1 MPVSMAPLAVV
12 LLVQQ
17 VRGSYSVAGV
27 VTGALALGAA
37 LASPGLGRLV
47 DRLGQPRVIA
57 ISGAVS
63 ATLLAALAFATV
75 GGAPEV
81 ALVVLAA
88 ASGLASPPVG
98 AAMRGAWRTALP
110 QQGDHLAAYALDAVA
125 IEFVFVVGPL
135 LVALL
140 LFAPAVVPLLVT
152 AALLAAGCLAY
163 ARADAVRAW
172 RPEPHP
178 HGEGR
183 ARSPITHVGVLA
195 VVLAMLVVSAG
206 YAHIDLAMAAT
217 AREALRDQS
226 RVGLLFACVAGGST
240 AGGLWYG
247 SRHWRGP
254 ERRRLPVVLAAT
266 AAGLL
271 AAAVLL
277 GGLEGAVRS
286 PSLAVLMPL
295 LVLTGL
301 SIAPSVIIVGNLV
314 DEQSPRSRLSEAQSW
329 LSTSYTAGGAGGTA
343 VAGLLVDAGGP
354 GRAMLGAGLLMAVGA
369 LAAVAAQPIWRRKAP
384 ATVPG

>member
-1 MPVSMAPLAVV
+1 
-12 LLVQQ
+12 
-17 VRGSYSVAGV
+17 
-27 VTGALALGAA
+27 
-37 LASPGLGRLV
+37 
-47 DRLGQPRVIA
+47 
-57 ISGAVS
+57 
-63 ATLLAALAFATV
+63 
-75 GGAPEV
+75 
-81 ALVVLAA
+81 
-88 ASGLASPPVG
+88 
-98 AAMRGAWRTALP
+98 MRGAWRTALP

-140 LFAPAVVPLLVT
+140 LFAPAVVPLVVT
-152 AALLAAGCLAY
+152 AVLLAAGCLAY
-163 ARADAVRAW
+163 ARTDAVRAW

-354 GRAMLGAGLLMAVGA
+354 GRGMLGAGLLMGAGA
-369 LAAVAAQPIWRRKAP
+369 LAAVAAQPVWRRKRA
-384 ATVPG
+384 ASVR